1 MSFVQLLDD
10 SFNGLVDKWL
20 ESLVKESPDLPQYL
34 VDRHRKMAQ
43 YNCVG
48 GKYFRGTQVINFAKL
63 AAEKT
68 GLDFETEVKPRAVA
82 LGWAVEALQAAFLVA
97 DDIMDSSTTR
107 RGRPCWYLVEGVK
120 MDAVNDALI
129 LETFMQFLIEYACE
143 GLPVEVYV
151 QTLKLYLQTCQ
162 RTQMG
167 QTLDLLSMPQGA
179 KCKDVISSY
188 NLETYKRIVKYKT
201 AFYTFSL
208 PMCAGLVIGGIRDNA
223 VLLATEEVCIE
234 IGEKFQIQDDYLDCY
249 QSPEILGKIG
259 TDIENAKLS
268 WLCVQALQR
277 MTPEQREIFEANYGF
292 DDAEKVAIIKQMYE
306 TLGMKDIYN
315 TQEDESL
322 KRVYGLIE
330 KYNQLLV
337 PSWFD
342 QVIAM
347 VHNRQK

>member
-10 SFNGLVDKWL
+10 SFPALVDKWL
-20 ESLVKESPDLPQYL
+20 AKLIAESPDLPQYL
-34 VDRHRKMAQ
+34 VDRHRKMAH

-63 AAEKT
+63 AAEKN
-68 GLDFETEVKPRAVA
+68 GLDFEGDVKTRAVS
-82 LGWAVEALQAAFLVA
+82 LGWAIEALQSAFLVA

-107 RGRPCWYLVEGVK
+107 RGKPCWYLVPGVQN
-120 MDAVNDALI
+120 DAINDALI
-129 LETFMQFLIEYACE
+129 LESFMQFLIEDACT
-143 GLPVEVYV
+143 GLPDAVYI
-151 QTLKLYLQTCQ
+151 QTLKLYLSTCQ

-179 KCKDVISSY
+179 KCKDVIGSY

-208 PMCAGLVIGGIRDNA
+208 PMCAGLVIGGIRSVD
-223 VLLATEEVCIE
+223 VLNATEEICIE

-249 QSPEILGKIG
+249 QAPEILGKIG

-292 DDAEKVAIIKQMYE
+292 DDAEKVAVIKQMYE

-315 TQEDESL
+315 DQEEASL
-322 KRVYGLIE
+322 KRVNDLIE
-330 KYNQLLV
+330 KYKNLV
-337 PSWFD
+337 TPSWFE
-342 QVIAM
+342 QVLAM

>member
-1 MSFVQLLDD
+1 
-10 SFNGLVDKWL
+10 
-20 ESLVKESPDLPQYL
+20 
-34 VDRHRKMAQ
+34 
-43 YNCVG
+43 
-48 GKYFRGTQVINFAKL
+48 
-63 AAEKT
+63 
-68 GLDFETEVKPRAVA
+68 
-82 LGWAVEALQAAFLVA
+82 
-97 DDIMDSSTTR
+97 
-107 RGRPCWYLVEGVK
+107 
-120 MDAVNDALI
+120 
-129 LETFMQFLIEYACE
+129 
-143 GLPVEVYV
+143 
-151 QTLKLYLQTCQ
+151 
-162 RTQMG
+162 
-167 QTLDLLSMPQGA
+167 
-179 KCKDVISSY
+179 
-188 NLETYKRIVKYKT
+188 
-201 AFYTFSL
+201 
-208 PMCAGLVIGGIRDNA
+208 
-223 VLLATEEVCIE
+223 
-234 IGEKFQIQDDYLDCY
+234 
-249 QSPEILGKIG
+249 LGKIG